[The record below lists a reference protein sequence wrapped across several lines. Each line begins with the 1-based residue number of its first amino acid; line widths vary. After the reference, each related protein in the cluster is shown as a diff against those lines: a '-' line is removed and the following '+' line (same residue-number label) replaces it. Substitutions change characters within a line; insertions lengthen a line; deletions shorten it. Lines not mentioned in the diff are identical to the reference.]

1 MGFFSR
7 LKAGLSKTRDGFV
20 KNMDYVFSGFSR
32 IDEDFYEEL
41 EEVLISGDL
50 GVQTSMRLIE
60 NLRQEVKDQHIKE
73 AGDCRQ
79 LLIDDIR
86 RQMDV
91 GENAYDF
98 EQETSVLMMVGVNGV
113 GKTTTVGKLAAKFK
127 QEKKK
132 RVLIAA
138 ADTFRAAANEQLKEW
153 ADRAGVDMIG
163 GQEGSDPAAV
173 VFDAVQSARAR
184 NCDILLVDT
193 AGRLHNKTNLMH
205 ELEKINRVIDRE
217 YEGVH
222 RETLAV
228 LDATSGQNA
237 LVQAREFAAAA
248 NVTGIVLTKMDGSA
262 KGGIAVAIQSE
273 LGIPVK
279 YIGVG
284 ETVEDLER
292 FDADQYVNALFDLKD
307 EDDDIAADAE
317 GQARAGEVSVSEA
330 EAELSDSVEQETEA
344 PERETEL
351 SDQTEEE
358 VEAFVGVPEREAEF
372 LDQAEKKAEASESE
386 TGISDQTEDKIEV
399 SEGEAELSN
408 QAEEKAEA
416 PEREADLSD
425 QAEKEAEVSESETGI
440 SDQTEDKIEVSEGE
454 AELSNQAKEE
464 VEASAGVPERETELS
479 DQAEEEIEA
488 PDREVELS
496 DQAEEKAEAT
506 ETESEPKEEKGGAFF
521 GFFRRKRKE

>member
-173 VFDAVQSARAR
+173 VFDAVQSAKAR

-317 GQARAGEVSVSEA
+317 GQARAGEVSVSEV
-330 EAELSDSVEQETEA
+330 EAELSDSVEWETEA
-344 PERETEL
+344 PERKAEL
-351 SDQTEEE
+351 SDQAEEE
-358 VEAFVGVPEREAEF
+358 VEASAG
-372 LDQAEKKAEASESE
+372 
-386 TGISDQTEDKIEV
+386 V
-399 SEGEAELSN
+399 SEGEAELSD
-408 QAEEKAEA
+408 QAEEK
-416 PEREADLSD
+416 
-425 QAEKEAEVSESETGI
+425 
-440 SDQTEDKIEVSEGE
+440 
-454 AELSNQAKEE
+454 

-506 ETESEPKEEKGGAFF
+506 ETESEPKEEKRGAFF

>member
-173 VFDAVQSARAR
+173 VFDAVQSAKAR

-317 GQARAGEVSVSEA
+317 GQARVGEVSVSEA

-344 PERETEL
+344 PEREAEL
-351 SDQTEEE
+351 SDQAEEE
-358 VEAFVGVPEREAEF
+358 VEASAGA
-372 LDQAEKKAEASESE
+372 
-386 TGISDQTEDKIEV
+386 
-399 SEGEAELSN
+399 SEGEAEFSN
-408 QAEEKAEA
+408 QAE
-416 PEREADLSD
+416 
-425 QAEKEAEVSESETGI
+425 
-440 SDQTEDKIEVSEGE
+440 
-454 AELSNQAKEE
+454 EE

-488 PDREVELS
+488 PDREAELS

>member
-173 VFDAVQSARAR
+173 VFDAVQSAKAR

-358 VEAFVGVPEREAEF
+358 VEASVEVPEREAEF

-386 TGISDQTEDKIEV
+386 TGISHQTEDKIEV
-399 SEGEAELSN
+399 SEGEAEFSN
-408 QAEEKAEA
+408 QAE
-416 PEREADLSD
+416 
-425 QAEKEAEVSESETGI
+425 
-440 SDQTEDKIEVSEGE
+440 
-454 AELSNQAKEE
+454 EE

-479 DQAEEEIEA
+479 DQAEEEEEEIEA
-488 PDREVELS
+488 PDREAELS

-506 ETESEPKEEKGGAFF
+506 ETESEPKEEKRGAFF

>member
-173 VFDAVQSARAR
+173 VFDAVQSAKAR

-317 GQARAGEVSVSEA
+317 GQAQAGEVSVSEA
-330 EAELSDSVEQETEA
+330 EAELSDSVEQKAEA
-344 PERETEL
+344 PEREEEL
-351 SDQTEEE
+351 
-358 VEAFVGVPEREAEF
+358 
-372 LDQAEKKAEASESE
+372 
-386 TGISDQTEDKIEV
+386 SDQTEDKIEV
-399 SEGEAELSN
+399 SEGEAELS
-408 QAEEKAEA
+408 
-416 PEREADLSD
+416 
-425 QAEKEAEVSESETGI
+425 
-440 SDQTEDKIEVSEGE
+440 
-454 AELSNQAKEE
+454 
-464 VEASAGVPERETELS
+464 

-488 PDREVELS
+488 PDREAELS

>member
-173 VFDAVQSARAR
+173 VFDAVQSAKAR

-330 EAELSDSVEQETEA
+330 EAELSDSVEQKAEA
-344 PERETEL
+344 PEREEEL
-351 SDQTEEE
+351 
-358 VEAFVGVPEREAEF
+358 
-372 LDQAEKKAEASESE
+372 
-386 TGISDQTEDKIEV
+386 SDQTEDKIEV
-399 SEGEAELSN
+399 SEGEAELS
-408 QAEEKAEA
+408 
-416 PEREADLSD
+416 
-425 QAEKEAEVSESETGI
+425 
-440 SDQTEDKIEVSEGE
+440 
-454 AELSNQAKEE
+454 
-464 VEASAGVPERETELS
+464 

-488 PDREVELS
+488 PDREAELS

-506 ETESEPKEEKGGAFF
+506 ETESEPKEEKRGAFF

>member
-1 MGFFSR
+1 
-7 LKAGLSKTRDGFV
+7 
-20 KNMDYVFSGFSR
+20 
-32 IDEDFYEEL
+32 
-41 EEVLISGDL
+41 
-50 GVQTSMRLIE
+50 
-60 NLRQEVKDQHIKE
+60 
-73 AGDCRQ
+73 
-79 LLIDDIR
+79 
-86 RQMDV
+86 
-91 GENAYDF
+91 
-98 EQETSVLMMVGVNGV
+98 
-113 GKTTTVGKLAAKFK
+113 
-127 QEKKK
+127 
-132 RVLIAA
+132 
-138 ADTFRAAANEQLKEW
+138 
-153 ADRAGVDMIG
+153 MIG

-173 VFDAVQSARAR
+173 VFDAVQSAKAR

-292 FDADQYVNALFDLKD
+292 FDADQYVNALFDLKE

-344 PERETEL
+344 PEREEEL
-351 SDQTEEE
+351 
-358 VEAFVGVPEREAEF
+358 
-372 LDQAEKKAEASESE
+372 
-386 TGISDQTEDKIEV
+386 SDQTEDKIEV
-399 SEGEAELSN
+399 SEGEAELS
-408 QAEEKAEA
+408 
-416 PEREADLSD
+416 D
-425 QAEKEAEVSESETGI
+425 QVEMEAEVSESETGI

-454 AELSNQAKEE
+454 AEFSNQAEEE

-488 PDREVELS
+488 PDRKAELS

>member
-173 VFDAVQSARAR
+173 VFDAVQSAKAR

-237 LVQAREFAAAA
+237 LVQAREFAAVA

-317 GQARAGEVSVSEA
+317 GQARAGEVSVSEV

-344 PERETEL
+344 PERETE
-351 SDQTEEE
+351 
-358 VEAFVGVPEREAEF
+358 F
-372 LDQAEKKAEASESE
+372 
-386 TGISDQTEDKIEV
+386 SDQTEDKIEV
-399 SEGEAELSN
+399 SEREAE
-408 QAEEKAEA
+408 
-416 PEREADLSD
+416 LSD
-425 QAEKEAEVSESETGI
+425 QAEMEAEVSESETGI

-454 AELSNQAKEE
+454 AEFSNQAEEE
-464 VEASAGVPERETELS
+464 VEASAGVSERETELS

-488 PDREVELS
+488 PDREAELS

-506 ETESEPKEEKGGAFF
+506 ETESEPKEEKRGAFF

>member
-173 VFDAVQSARAR
+173 VFDAVQSAKAR

-330 EAELSDSVEQETEA
+330 EAEFSDSVEQETEA

-351 SDQTEEE
+351 SDQ
-358 VEAFVGVPEREAEF
+358 A
-372 LDQAEKKAEASESE
+372 
-386 TGISDQTEDKIEV
+386 EDKIEV

-416 PEREADLSD
+416 PEREAELSD
-425 QAEKEAEVSESETGI
+425 QAEIEAEVSESETGI

-454 AELSNQAKEE
+454 AELSDQAEE
-464 VEASAGVPERETELS
+464 KVEASAGVPERETELS

-488 PDREVELS
+488 PDREAELS

-506 ETESEPKEEKGGAFF
+506 ETESEPKEEKRGAFF

>member
-425 QAEKEAEVSESETGI
+425 QAEMEAEVSESETGI

>member
-173 VFDAVQSARAR
+173 VFDAVQSAKAR

-317 GQARAGEVSVSEA
+317 GQARAGEVSVSKA

-351 SDQTEEE
+351 SDQAEEE
-358 VEAFVGVPEREAEF
+358 VEASVGVSEGEAE
-372 LDQAEKKAEASESE
+372 LSDQAEEEIEASAGEAELSDQAEMEAEASERE
-386 TGISDQTEDKIEV
+386 TRISDQTEDKIEV
-399 SEGEAELSN
+399 SEGEVE
-408 QAEEKAEA
+408 
-416 PEREADLSD
+416 LSD
-425 QAEKEAEVSESETGI
+425 QAEEK
-440 SDQTEDKIEVSEGE
+440 
-454 AELSNQAKEE
+454 

-488 PDREVELS
+488 PDREAELS

-506 ETESEPKEEKGGAFF
+506 ETESEPKEEKRGAFF

>member
-173 VFDAVQSARAR
+173 VFDAVQSAKAR

-344 PERETEL
+344 PERKAEL
-351 SDQTEEE
+351 SDQTEDKIEVSEGEAELSYQAEE
-358 VEAFVGVPEREAEF
+358 KAEAPEREEE
-372 LDQAEKKAEASESE
+372 LSDQAEKKAEASESE

-399 SEGEAELSN
+399 SEGEAEFSN
-408 QAEEKAEA
+408 QAE
-416 PEREADLSD
+416 
-425 QAEKEAEVSESETGI
+425 
-440 SDQTEDKIEVSEGE
+440 
-454 AELSNQAKEE
+454 EE

-479 DQAEEEIEA
+479 DQAEEEEIEA
-488 PDREVELS
+488 PDREAELS

-506 ETESEPKEEKGGAFF
+506 ETESEPKEEKRGAFF
-521 GFFRRKRKE
+521 GFFHRKRKE

>member
-173 VFDAVQSARAR
+173 VFDAVQSAKAR

-317 GQARAGEVSVSEA
+317 GQARAGEVSVSEV

-344 PERETEL
+344 PEREAEL
-351 SDQTEEE
+351 
-358 VEAFVGVPEREAEF
+358 
-372 LDQAEKKAEASESE
+372 
-386 TGISDQTEDKIEV
+386 SDQTEDKIEV
-399 SEGEAELSN
+399 SEGEAELS
-408 QAEEKAEA
+408 
-416 PEREADLSD
+416 D
-425 QAEKEAEVSESETGI
+425 QAEMGVEVSESETGI

-454 AELSNQAKEE
+454 AEFSNQAEEE
-464 VEASAGVPERETELS
+464 VEASAGVPEKETELS

-488 PDREVELS
+488 PDREAELS
-496 DQAEEKAEAT
+496 DQAEEKAEAS
-506 ETESEPKEEKGGAFF
+506 ETESEPKEEKRGAFF

>member
-173 VFDAVQSARAR
+173 VFDAVQSAKAR

-317 GQARAGEVSVSEA
+317 GQARAGEVSVSEV

-344 PERETEL
+344 PEREEEL
-351 SDQTEEE
+351 
-358 VEAFVGVPEREAEF
+358 
-372 LDQAEKKAEASESE
+372 
-386 TGISDQTEDKIEV
+386 SDQTEDKIEV
-399 SEGEAELSN
+399 SEGEAELS
-408 QAEEKAEA
+408 
-416 PEREADLSD
+416 D
-425 QAEKEAEVSESETGI
+425 QAEMEAEVSESETGI

-454 AELSNQAKEE
+454 AELSDQAEMEVEASESETGISDQTEDKIEVSEREAELSDQAEEE

-488 PDREVELS
+488 PDREAELS

-506 ETESEPKEEKGGAFF
+506 ETESEPKEEKRGAFF

>member
-173 VFDAVQSARAR
+173 VFDAVQSAKAR

-344 PERETEL
+344 PERKAEL
-351 SDQTEEE
+351 SDQ
-358 VEAFVGVPEREAEF
+358 A
-372 LDQAEKKAEASESE
+372 
-386 TGISDQTEDKIEV
+386 EDKIEV

-408 QAEEKAEA
+408 QAEE
-416 PEREADLSD
+416 
-425 QAEKEAEVSESETGI
+425 
-440 SDQTEDKIEVSEGE
+440 
-454 AELSNQAKEE
+454 E
-464 VEASAGVPERETELS
+464 VEASAGVPEREIELS

-488 PDREVELS
+488 PDREAELS

-506 ETESEPKEEKGGAFF
+506 ETESEPKEEKRGAFF

>member
-173 VFDAVQSARAR
+173 VFDAVQSAKAR

-292 FDADQYVNALFDLKD
+292 FDADQYVNALFDLMD

-330 EAELSDSVEQETEA
+330 EAEFSDSVEQETEA

-351 SDQTEEE
+351 SDQ
-358 VEAFVGVPEREAEF
+358 A
-372 LDQAEKKAEASESE
+372 
-386 TGISDQTEDKIEV
+386 EDKIEV

-416 PEREADLSD
+416 PEREAELSD
-425 QAEKEAEVSESETGI
+425 QAEIEAEVSESETGI

-454 AELSNQAKEE
+454 VEFSNQAEEE

-488 PDREVELS
+488 PDREAELS

-506 ETESEPKEEKGGAFF
+506 ETESEPKEEKRGAFF

>member
-173 VFDAVQSARAR
+173 VFDAVQSAKAR

-317 GQARAGEVSVSEA
+317 GQARAGEVSVSEV
-330 EAELSDSVEQETEA
+330 EAELSDSVEWETEA
-344 PERETEL
+344 PERKAELSDQAEEEVEASAGVSEGEAELSDQAEEKVEASAGVPERETEL
-351 SDQTEEE
+351 SDQAEEE
-358 VEAFVGVPEREAEF
+358 IEAPDREAEF
-372 LDQAEKKAEASESE
+372 
-386 TGISDQTEDKIEV
+386 
-399 SEGEAELSN
+399 SN
-408 QAEEKAEA
+408 QAE
-416 PEREADLSD
+416 
-425 QAEKEAEVSESETGI
+425 
-440 SDQTEDKIEVSEGE
+440 
-454 AELSNQAKEE
+454 EE

-506 ETESEPKEEKGGAFF
+506 ETESEPKEEKRGAFF

>member
-173 VFDAVQSARAR
+173 VFDAVQSAKAR

-237 LVQAREFAAAA
+237 LVQAREFAAVA

-317 GQARAGEVSVSEA
+317 GQARAGEVSVSEV

-344 PERETEL
+344 PEREEEL
-351 SDQTEEE
+351 
-358 VEAFVGVPEREAEF
+358 
-372 LDQAEKKAEASESE
+372 
-386 TGISDQTEDKIEV
+386 SDQTEDKIEV
-399 SEGEAELSN
+399 SEGEAELS
-408 QAEEKAEA
+408 
-416 PEREADLSD
+416 D
-425 QAEKEAEVSESETGI
+425 QAEMEAEVSESETGI

-454 AELSNQAKEE
+454 AEFSNQAEEE
-464 VEASAGVPERETELS
+464 VEASAGVSERETELS

-488 PDREVELS
+488 PDREAELS

-506 ETESEPKEEKGGAFF
+506 ETESEPKEEKRGAFF

>member
-173 VFDAVQSARAR
+173 VFDAVQSAKAR

-344 PERETEL
+344 PERKTEL

-358 VEAFVGVPEREAEF
+358 VEASAG
-372 LDQAEKKAEASESE
+372 
-386 TGISDQTEDKIEV
+386 V
-399 SEGEAELSN
+399 SEGEAEFSN
-408 QAEEKAEA
+408 QAE
-416 PEREADLSD
+416 
-425 QAEKEAEVSESETGI
+425 
-440 SDQTEDKIEVSEGE
+440 
-454 AELSNQAKEE
+454 EE

-506 ETESEPKEEKGGAFF
+506 ETESEPKEEKRGAFF

>member
-173 VFDAVQSARAR
+173 VFDAVQSAKAR

-344 PERETEL
+344 PERE
-351 SDQTEEE
+351 
-358 VEAFVGVPEREAEF
+358 
-372 LDQAEKKAEASESE
+372 
-386 TGISDQTEDKIEV
+386 EDKIEV
-399 SEGEAELSN
+399 SEGEAELS
-408 QAEEKAEA
+408 
-416 PEREADLSD
+416 D
-425 QAEKEAEVSESETGI
+425 QAEMEAEVSESETGI

-454 AELSNQAKEE
+454 AELSDQAEMEVEVSESETGISDQTEDKIEVSEGEAEFSNQAEEE

-488 PDREVELS
+488 PDREAELS
-496 DQAEEKAEAT
+496 DQAEEKAEAS

>member
-173 VFDAVQSARAR
+173 VFDAVQSAKAR

-317 GQARAGEVSVSEA
+317 GQARAGEVSVSEV
-330 EAELSDSVEQETEA
+330 EAELSDSVEWETEA
-344 PERETEL
+344 PERKAEL
-351 SDQTEEE
+351 SDQAEEE
-358 VEAFVGVPEREAEF
+358 VEASAG
-372 LDQAEKKAEASESE
+372 
-386 TGISDQTEDKIEV
+386 V
-399 SEGEAELSN
+399 SEGEAELS
-408 QAEEKAEA
+408 
-416 PEREADLSD
+416 D
-425 QAEKEAEVSESETGI
+425 QAEMEAEVSESETGI

-454 AELSNQAKEE
+454 AELSDQAEEKVEASAGVPERETELSDQAEEEIEAPDREAEFSNQAEEE

-506 ETESEPKEEKGGAFF
+506 ETESEPKEEKRGAFF

>member
-173 VFDAVQSARAR
+173 VFDAVQSAKAR

-317 GQARAGEVSVSEA
+317 GQARAGEVSVSEV
-330 EAELSDSVEQETEA
+330 EAELSDSVEWETEA
-344 PERETEL
+344 PERKAELSDQAEEEVEASAGVSEGEAELSDQAEEKVEASAGVPERETEL
-351 SDQTEEE
+351 SDQAEEE
-358 VEAFVGVPEREAEF
+358 IEAPDREAEF
-372 LDQAEKKAEASESE
+372 
-386 TGISDQTEDKIEV
+386 
-399 SEGEAELSN
+399 SN
-408 QAEEKAEA
+408 QAE
-416 PEREADLSD
+416 
-425 QAEKEAEVSESETGI
+425 
-440 SDQTEDKIEVSEGE
+440 
-454 AELSNQAKEE
+454 EE

-488 PDREVELS
+488 PDREAELS

-506 ETESEPKEEKGGAFF
+506 ETESEPKEEKRGAFF

>member
-173 VFDAVQSARAR
+173 VFDAVQSAKAR

-330 EAELSDSVEQETEA
+330 EAELSDSVEWETEA
-344 PERETEL
+344 PEREAEL
-351 SDQTEEE
+351 SDQAEEE
-358 VEAFVGVPEREAEF
+358 VEASAGASEGEAEF
-372 LDQAEKKAEASESE
+372 SNQAEEEVEASA
-386 TGISDQTEDKIEV
+386 GV
-399 SEGEAELSN
+399 SEGEAELS
-408 QAEEKAEA
+408 
-416 PEREADLSD
+416 D
-425 QAEKEAEVSESETGI
+425 QAEMEAEVSESETGI

-454 AELSNQAKEE
+454 AEFSNQAEEE
-464 VEASAGVPERETELS
+464 VEVSAGVPERETELL

-488 PDREVELS
+488 PDREAELS

>member
-173 VFDAVQSARAR
+173 VFDAVQSAKAR

-344 PERETEL
+344 PERKAEL
-351 SDQTEEE
+351 SDQ
-358 VEAFVGVPEREAEF
+358 A
-372 LDQAEKKAEASESE
+372 
-386 TGISDQTEDKIEV
+386 EDKIEV

-416 PEREADLSD
+416 PEREAELSD
-425 QAEKEAEVSESETGI
+425 QAEIEAEVSESETGI

-454 AELSNQAKEE
+454 AEFSNQAEEE

-488 PDREVELS
+488 PDREAEFS

-506 ETESEPKEEKGGAFF
+506 ETESEPKEEKRGAFF
-521 GFFRRKRKE
+521 GFFHRKRKE

>member
-73 AGDCRQ
+73 AGDCRP

-173 VFDAVQSARAR
+173 VFDAVQSAKAR

-237 LVQAREFAAAA
+237 LVQAREFATAA

-317 GQARAGEVSVSEA
+317 GQARAGEVSVSEV
-330 EAELSDSVEQETEA
+330 EAELSDSVEWETEA
-344 PERETEL
+344 PERKTEL
-351 SDQTEEE
+351 SDQ
-358 VEAFVGVPEREAEF
+358 A
-372 LDQAEKKAEASESE
+372 
-386 TGISDQTEDKIEV
+386 EDKIEV

-416 PEREADLSD
+416 PEREAELSD
-425 QAEKEAEVSESETGI
+425 QAEIEAEVSESETGI

-454 AELSNQAKEE
+454 VEFSNQAEEE

-488 PDREVELS
+488 PDREAELS

-506 ETESEPKEEKGGAFF
+506 ETESEPKEEKRGAFF

>member
-173 VFDAVQSARAR
+173 VFDAVQSAKAR

-317 GQARAGEVSVSEA
+317 GQARAGEVSVSEV
-330 EAELSDSVEQETEA
+330 EAELSDSVEWETEA
-344 PERETEL
+344 PERKAELSDQAEEEVEASAGVSEGEAELSDQAEEKVEASAGVPERETEL
-351 SDQTEEE
+351 SDQVEEE
-358 VEAFVGVPEREAEF
+358 IEAPDREAEF
-372 LDQAEKKAEASESE
+372 
-386 TGISDQTEDKIEV
+386 
-399 SEGEAELSN
+399 SN
-408 QAEEKAEA
+408 QAE
-416 PEREADLSD
+416 
-425 QAEKEAEVSESETGI
+425 
-440 SDQTEDKIEVSEGE
+440 
-454 AELSNQAKEE
+454 EE

-506 ETESEPKEEKGGAFF
+506 ETESEPKEEKRGAFF

>member
-127 QEKKK
+127 QKKKK

-173 VFDAVQSARAR
+173 VFDAVQSAKAR

-317 GQARAGEVSVSEA
+317 GQARAGEVSVSEV
-330 EAELSDSVEQETEA
+330 EAELSDSVEWETEA
-344 PERETEL
+344 PERKAELSDQAEEEVEASAGVSEGEAELSDQAEEKVEASAGVPERETEL
-351 SDQTEEE
+351 SDQVEEE
-358 VEAFVGVPEREAEF
+358 IEAPDREAEF
-372 LDQAEKKAEASESE
+372 
-386 TGISDQTEDKIEV
+386 
-399 SEGEAELSN
+399 SN
-408 QAEEKAEA
+408 QAE
-416 PEREADLSD
+416 
-425 QAEKEAEVSESETGI
+425 
-440 SDQTEDKIEVSEGE
+440 
-454 AELSNQAKEE
+454 EE

-506 ETESEPKEEKGGAFF
+506 ETESEPKEEKRGAFF

>member
-173 VFDAVQSARAR
+173 VFDAVQSAKAR

-317 GQARAGEVSVSEA
+317 GQARAGEVSVSEV

-344 PERETEL
+344 PEREEEL
-351 SDQTEEE
+351 SDQTEDKIE
-358 VEAFVGVPEREAEF
+358 VSEGEAE
-372 LDQAEKKAEASESE
+372 LSDQAEMEAEVSESE

-399 SEGEAELSN
+399 SEGEAELS
-408 QAEEKAEA
+408 
-416 PEREADLSD
+416 D
-425 QAEKEAEVSESETGI
+425 QAEMEAEVSESETGI

-454 AELSNQAKEE
+454 AELSNQAEEE

-488 PDREVELS
+488 PDREAELS

-506 ETESEPKEEKGGAFF
+506 ETESEPKEEKRGAFF

>member
-173 VFDAVQSARAR
+173 VFDAVQSAKAR

-317 GQARAGEVSVSEA
+317 GQARAGEVSVSEV
-330 EAELSDSVEQETEA
+330 EAELSDSVEWETEA
-344 PERETEL
+344 PERKAEL
-351 SDQTEEE
+351 SDQAEEE
-358 VEAFVGVPEREAEF
+358 VEASAG
-372 LDQAEKKAEASESE
+372 
-386 TGISDQTEDKIEV
+386 V
-399 SEGEAELSN
+399 SEGEAELS
-408 QAEEKAEA
+408 
-416 PEREADLSD
+416 D
-425 QAEKEAEVSESETGI
+425 QAEMEAEVSESETGI

-454 AELSNQAKEE
+454 AELSDQAEE
-464 VEASAGVPERETELS
+464 KVEASAGVPERETELS

-488 PDREVELS
+488 PDREAEFSNQAEEEVEASAGVPERETELSDQAEEEIEASDREAELS

-506 ETESEPKEEKGGAFF
+506 ETESEPKEEKRGAFF

>member
-127 QEKKK
+127 QEKKR

-173 VFDAVQSARAR
+173 VFDAVQSAKAR

-205 ELEKINRVIDRE
+205 EMEKINRVIDRE

-330 EAELSDSVEQETEA
+330 EAELSDSVEQKAEA
-344 PERETEL
+344 PEREAEL
-351 SDQTEEE
+351 
-358 VEAFVGVPEREAEF
+358 
-372 LDQAEKKAEASESE
+372 
-386 TGISDQTEDKIEV
+386 SDQTEDKIEV
-399 SEGEAELSN
+399 SEGEAELS
-408 QAEEKAEA
+408 
-416 PEREADLSD
+416 D
-425 QAEKEAEVSESETGI
+425 QAEMEAEVSESETGI

-454 AELSNQAKEE
+454 AEFSNQAEEE
-464 VEASAGVPERETELS
+464 VEASAGVPEKETELS

-488 PDREVELS
+488 PDREAELS
-496 DQAEEKAEAT
+496 DQAEEKAEAS
-506 ETESEPKEEKGGAFF
+506 ETVSEPKEEKRGAFF

>member
-173 VFDAVQSARAR
+173 VFDAVQSAKAR

-292 FDADQYVNALFDLKD
+292 FDAEQYVNALFDLKD

-344 PERETEL
+344 PERKTEL

-358 VEAFVGVPEREAEF
+358 VEASAG
-372 LDQAEKKAEASESE
+372 
-386 TGISDQTEDKIEV
+386 V
-399 SEGEAELSN
+399 SEGEAEFSN
-408 QAEEKAEA
+408 QAE
-416 PEREADLSD
+416 
-425 QAEKEAEVSESETGI
+425 
-440 SDQTEDKIEVSEGE
+440 
-454 AELSNQAKEE
+454 EE

-506 ETESEPKEEKGGAFF
+506 ETESEPKEEKRGAFF

>member
-173 VFDAVQSARAR
+173 VFDAVQSAKAR

-237 LVQAREFAAAA
+237 LVQAREFATAA

-317 GQARAGEVSVSEA
+317 GQARAGEVSVSEV
-330 EAELSDSVEQETEA
+330 EAELSDSVEWETEA
-344 PERETEL
+344 PERKTEL
-351 SDQTEEE
+351 SDQ
-358 VEAFVGVPEREAEF
+358 A
-372 LDQAEKKAEASESE
+372 
-386 TGISDQTEDKIEV
+386 EDKIEV

-416 PEREADLSD
+416 PEREAELSD
-425 QAEKEAEVSESETGI
+425 QAEIEAEVSESETGI

-454 AELSNQAKEE
+454 VEFSNQAEEE

-488 PDREVELS
+488 PDREAELS

-506 ETESEPKEEKGGAFF
+506 ETESEPKEEKRGAFF

>member
-173 VFDAVQSARAR
+173 VFDAVQSAKAR

-317 GQARAGEVSVSEA
+317 GQARAGEVSVSEV
-330 EAELSDSVEQETEA
+330 EAELSDSVEWETEA
-344 PERETEL
+344 PERKAEL
-351 SDQTEEE
+351 SDQAEEE
-358 VEAFVGVPEREAEF
+358 VEASAG
-372 LDQAEKKAEASESE
+372 
-386 TGISDQTEDKIEV
+386 V
-399 SEGEAELSN
+399 SEGEAELS
-408 QAEEKAEA
+408 
-416 PEREADLSD
+416 D
-425 QAEKEAEVSESETGI
+425 QAEMEAEVSESETGI

-454 AELSNQAKEE
+454 AELSDQAEE
-464 VEASAGVPERETELS
+464 KVEASAGVPERETELS

-506 ETESEPKEEKGGAFF
+506 ETESEPKEEKRGAFF

>member
-173 VFDAVQSARAR
+173 VFDAVQSAKAR

-317 GQARAGEVSVSEA
+317 GQARAGEVSVSEV
-330 EAELSDSVEQETEA
+330 EAELSDSVEWETEA
-344 PERETEL
+344 PERKAEL
-351 SDQTEEE
+351 SDQAEEE
-358 VEAFVGVPEREAEF
+358 VEASAG
-372 LDQAEKKAEASESE
+372 
-386 TGISDQTEDKIEV
+386 V
-399 SEGEAELSN
+399 SEGEAELSD
-408 QAEEKAEA
+408 QAEEK
-416 PEREADLSD
+416 
-425 QAEKEAEVSESETGI
+425 
-440 SDQTEDKIEVSEGE
+440 
-454 AELSNQAKEE
+454 

-506 ETESEPKEEKGGAFF
+506 EPESDPKEEKRGAFF